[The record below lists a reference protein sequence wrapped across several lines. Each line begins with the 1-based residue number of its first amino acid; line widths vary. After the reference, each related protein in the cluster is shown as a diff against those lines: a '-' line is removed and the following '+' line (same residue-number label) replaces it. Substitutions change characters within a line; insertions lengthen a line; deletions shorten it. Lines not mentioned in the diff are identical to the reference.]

1 MEKTLQI
8 LVAEDGA
15 DVEDIAELTGYLRE
29 ELLRLDVDD
38 VTSVPGEEPPPGARV
53 VEVAAIGALLV
64 TLGST
69 VTGLRQVLDAIRE
82 WRGRCRE
89 SRPSLHLSLDD
100 DVLEISEATDE
111 QVARAF
117 DMFLQRHSTAGAQ
130 P

>member
-1 MEKTLQI
+1 MDRTLQI
-8 LVAEDGA
+8 LVSEEGA
-15 DVEDIAELTGYLRE
+15 DVEDVEELTGYLRE
-29 ELLRLDVDD
+29 ELLRLDVED
-38 VTSVPGEEPPPGARV
+38 VTSVPGEEAPPGARV

-64 TLGST
+64 SLGST
-69 VTGLRQVLDAIRE
+69 VTGLRQVLDAVRD

-117 DMFLQRHSTAGAQ
+117 EIFLQRHSTAGA
-130 P
+130 PP